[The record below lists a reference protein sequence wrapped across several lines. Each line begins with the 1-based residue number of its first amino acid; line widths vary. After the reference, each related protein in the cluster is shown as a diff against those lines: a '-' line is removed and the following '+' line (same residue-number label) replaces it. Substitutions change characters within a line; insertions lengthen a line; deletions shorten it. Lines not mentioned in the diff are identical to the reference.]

1 MIHKMKSSFLLRI
14 SLLCLGIFSFA
25 ASVDSRTYTARTKA
39 GEYRPRFVYDVEFA
53 LNFDNR
59 EYGDESFSPS
69 GTIFGA
75 RLAPSV
81 GFVKGTY
88 NSRHR
93 LMAGAEF
100 MKDFGDVRADGS
112 GLFRETF
119 FYYGYEKLFENGTF
133 SLTAGIFPRN
143 RSQEKW
149 STAFFS
155 ENYLWYNPYME
166 GMLMGYDWR
175 NGHVELGC
183 DWIGMHGASHD
194 VKEQFLLFSAGH
206 IKPVRRLKLGY
217 STYMMHLANSAAA
230 PGVADNFLGEAYAEI
245 ELSGLLGLFNE
256 FTLRAGYLQS
266 LQRDR
271 EASSDFE
278 TPGLGE
284 ATVRI
289 SRSGFGLANSLYYG
303 MDIMPL
309 YGCSDTAGELYGSR
323 LYFNDPFFRMRTDGS
338 SAPGSYDRL
347 EVFYAP
353 QTGRSLHLKFSAVF
367 HFNNLSYS
375 GCQQLITLSYNLL

>member
-1 MIHKMKSSFLLRI
+1 MLA
-14 SLLCLGIFSFA
+14 LCLS
-25 ASVDSRTYTARTKA
+25 ASTVSLSSRTYTARGKTE
-39 GEYRPRFVYDVEFA
+39 EYRPRFVYDVEFA
-53 LNFDNR
+53 MNFDNR
-59 EYGDESFSPS
+59 EYGDETFSPS

-119 FYYGYEKLFENGTF
+119 FYYGYEKLFDVGTF
-133 SLTAGIFPRN
+133 SLTAGIFPRG

-175 NGHVELGC
+175 AGHVELGC

-194 VKEQFLLFSAGH
+194 VKEQFLLFSSGRISPLWH
-206 IKPVRRLKLGY
+206 FNIGY
-217 STYMMHLANSAAA
+217 NAYMMHLANSAAA

-245 ELSGLLGLFNE
+245 ELGELLGIFNE
-256 FTLRAGYLQS
+256 FTLRAGYIQS

-271 EASSDFE
+271 EVSSDFE
-278 TPGLGE
+278 APGLGE

-289 SRSGFGLANSLYYG
+289 SRSGLGIVNSLYYG
-303 MDIMPL
+303 KDTMPL
-309 YGCSDTAGELYGSR
+309 YGRSDTAGEIYGGR
-323 LYFNDPFFRMRTDGS
+323 LYLNDPFFRMRTDGS

-353 QTGRSLHLKFSAVF
+353 QTGRSLRLKFSAVF
-367 HFNNLSYS
+367 HFNNLSFS
-375 GCQQLITLSYNLL
+375 GSQQLITLSYNLL

>member
-1 MIHKMKSSFLLRI
+1 MKRSSYLRTALLA
-14 SLLCLGIFSFA
+14 LCLS
-25 ASVDSRTYTARTKA
+25 ASTVSLSSRTYTARSKTE
-39 GEYRPRFVYDVEFA
+39 EYRPRFVYDVEFGM
-53 LNFDNR
+53 NFDNR
-59 EYGDESFSPS
+59 EYGDETFSPS

-112 GLFRETF
+112 GLFREAF
-119 FYYGYEKLFENGTF
+119 FYYGYEKLFDDGSF
-133 SLTAGIFPRN
+133 SLTAGIFPRS
-143 RSQEKW
+143 RSQAKW

-155 ENYLWYNPYME
+155 EKYLWYNPYME

-175 NGHVELGC
+175 DGHVELGC

-194 VKEQFLLFSAGH
+194 VKEQFLLFSSGH
-206 IKPVRRLKLGY
+206 ISPLWHFSMGY
-217 STYMMHLANSAAA
+217 NAYMMHLANSAAA

-245 ELSGLLGLFNE
+245 ELGGLLGFFNE
-256 FTLRAGYLQS
+256 FTLRAGYIQS

-271 EASSDFE
+271 EVSSDFE

-289 SRSGFGLANSLYYG
+289 SRSGLGIVNSLYYG
-303 MDIMPL
+303 KDIMPL
-309 YGCSDTAGELYGSR
+309 FGRSDTAGELYGSR
-323 LYFNDPFFRMRTDGS
+323 LYFNDPFFRIRTDGS

-353 QTGRSLHLKFSAVF
+353 HTGRSLRLKFSAVF
-367 HFNNLSYS
+367 HFNNLSFS